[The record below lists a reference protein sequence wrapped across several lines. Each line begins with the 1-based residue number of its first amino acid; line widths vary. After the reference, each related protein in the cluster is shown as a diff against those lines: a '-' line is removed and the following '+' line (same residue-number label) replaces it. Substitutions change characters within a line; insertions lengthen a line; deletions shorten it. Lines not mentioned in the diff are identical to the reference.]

1 MPPDPGQQARAAAIA
16 AELSAVGLALPGTL
30 IKRRARCGKP
40 RCACHADP
48 PALHGPYWQWT
59 RKLAGKTITRLVP
72 DDQVASY
79 RQWIDNDRRLREL
92 VAELE
97 ALTLAIAD
105 ATPRARHRRPP
116 QQPPASP
123 SRRGHTPLNLWAAPR
138 SPPVPAGHSH
148 T

>member
-1 MPPDPGQQARAAAIA
+1 MTGSTHLACDDGSVSPDRGQRARAAAIA

-30 IKRRARCGKP
+30 IQRHVRCGKP

-48 PALHGPYWQWT
+48 PVLHGPYWQWT
-59 RKLAGKTITRLVP
+59 RKAAGKTITRLVP
-72 DDQVASY
+72 DEQLDDY

-105 ATPRARHRRPP
+105 ASPRSRHRSQRNPPHQRP
-116 QQPPASP
+116 
-123 SRRGHTPLNLWAAPR
+123 
-138 SPPVPAGHSH
+138 
-148 T
+148 